1 MWCALASTTSWR
13 SVSLFGRDS
22 PSRLMPRAR
31 HFCSLQCWQRLRLV
45 RSIRQFLCR
54 EQEYMALFCWLRRKK
69 PLTKKEQ
76 RMCWHSKYWLGGGG
90 IFFFFF
96 LIVGCDPGVMNV
108 IWHKR
113 GTHLAAFAGD
123 DTIMDARRF
132 VPADFTGY
140 HFYLSWREKKKGLL
154 I

>member
-1 MWCALASTTSWR
+1 MCSGVHYKLEVSQSIRTGLTVAAHAQSETLLQPAVLAAVAIGPIDQA
-13 SVSLFGRDS
+13 VSL
-22 PSRLMPRAR
+22 PRAGVHGVVLLAASEETLDEKR
-31 HFCSLQCWQRLRLV
+31 TTHVLAFQISV
-45 RSIRQFLCR
+45 G
-54 EQEYMALFCWLRRKK
+54 RR
-69 PLTKKEQ
+69 
-76 RMCWHSKYWLGGGG
+76 RN
-90 IFFFFF
+90 FFFFF